1 MGRTSI
7 LVVRS
12 DDRFSSLLR
21 ESGCEVLNLELIRTE
36 VLNDLGDL
44 ENAISHLAQ
53 YDGLFF
59 TSPVSAGAFIEK
71 IDRIRNFAGKIYVLG
86 ERTRKLFEDAGVKP
100 TYAHGANTAE
110 DLIAGVGPDEFLGK
124 KLLFVRGDK
133 SMRAIPE
140 LLSGKAIVDEIVV
153 YTTLTTPPDENVR
166 AEAAKRLKKGEIG
179 WICFFSPSGVEAFA
193 EIFAEGEF
201 TQSKIAAIGKTT
213 AGKAEALGFN
223 VEFVSPHATSEDFAK
238 GLLGLIEEH

>member
-1 MGRTSI
+1 MERTSI

-21 ESGCEVLNLELIRTE
+21 ESGGEVLNLELIRTE

-44 ENAISHLAQ
+44 ENAISRLAQ

-59 TSPVSAGAFIEK
+59 TSPVAAGVFIEK
-71 IDRIRNFAGKIYVLG
+71 IDRIGNFAGKIYVLG

-110 DLIAGVGPDEFLGK
+110 DLIAGVGPNEFLGK

-140 LLSGKAIVDEIVV
+140 LLNGRAVVGEIVV
-153 YTTLTTPPDENVR
+153 YTTITTPPDENVR
-166 AEAAKRLKKGEIG
+166 ASVMKRLDDGEIG

-193 EIFAEGEF
+193 EIFAE
-201 TQSKIAAIGKTT
+201 SDLNHCKVAAIGKTT
-213 AGKAEALGFN
+213 AHKAAEFGFN
-223 VEFVSPHATSEDFAK
+223 VEFVSPHARNEDFAK
-238 GLLGLIEEH
+238 GLLDLIEEH